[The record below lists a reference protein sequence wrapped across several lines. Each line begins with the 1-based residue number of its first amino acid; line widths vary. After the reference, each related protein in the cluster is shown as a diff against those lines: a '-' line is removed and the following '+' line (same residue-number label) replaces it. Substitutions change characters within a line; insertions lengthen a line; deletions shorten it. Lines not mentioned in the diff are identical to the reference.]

1 MPLESL
7 QMLNCE
13 VIIMEEFKSKVY
25 VKIDEENRILRCEGG
40 YTTPSDLTDWI
51 LIDEGTGDKYNLCQS
66 HYFDKPIYTADGVP
80 RYKLVDGKAVER
92 TSEEIEA
99 ELLQPLKE
107 SHIAQSKS
115 DLQTYLAEH
124 PLLWTDGKYYTITAE
139 KQQQLTSKLLS
150 ATFAQQAGQPY
161 NLTWNDTQQVC
172 EPWTLENLTA
182 LAFAIDERV
191 TALVT
196 YQQEKERQIRDA
208 ETLEALES
216 IVVNY
221 DEVV

>member
-1 MPLESL
+1 MDFIQGNYIVYAKTDEKKR
-7 QMLNCE
+7 
-13 VIIMEEFKSKVY
+13 IIAVNSNAFLDNTERWI
-25 VKIDEENRILRCEGG
+25 KIDEGL
-40 YTTPSDLTDWI
+40 
-51 LIDEGTGDKYNLCQS
+51 GDKYAHAQGN
-66 HYFDKPIYTADGVP
+66 YFDKPVYTEQGIP

-92 TSEEIEA
+92 TEEEIQA
-99 ELLQPLKE
+99 ELLEPLKE
-107 SHIAQSKS
+107 TRIAQSKS
-115 DLQTYLAEH
+115 DLQSYLAEH
-124 PLLWTDGKYYTITAE
+124 PLQWIDGKYYTITVE

-150 ATFAQQAGQPY
+150 ATFAQQAEQPY

-182 LAFAIDERV
+182 LAFAIDARV

-196 YQQEKERQIRDA
+196 YQQEKEKQMRNA
-208 ETLEALES
+208 ETLKVLES

>member
-1 MPLESL
+1 MTVIKIETNENNQHFLESQSHRTECWLDGYIAVPSELEQKAWDCFGYCDLVINEDGVLTDILPKEIPVDLDGIKEQKIL
-7 QMLNCE
+7 Q
-13 VIIMEEFKSKVY
+13 SKV
-25 VKIDEENRILRCEGG
+25 
-40 YTTPSDLTDWI
+40 
-51 LIDEGTGDKYNLCQS
+51 
-66 HYFDKPIYTADGVP
+66 
-80 RYKLVDGKAVER
+80 
-92 TSEEIEA
+92 
-99 ELLQPLKE
+99 
-107 SHIAQSKS
+107 

-124 PLLWTDGKYYTITAE
+124 PLQWTDGKYYTITAE

-150 ATFAQQAGQPY
+150 ATFAQQTGTEY
-161 NLTWNDTQQVC
+161 DLKWNDTEQVC

-182 LAFAIDERV
+182 LAFAIDARV

-208 ETLEALES
+208 ETLETLES

>member
-1 MPLESL
+1 MHYISKNPNESGAYSNPQSNKFTDNVALSDEQLTEFLKYNGFVYLTIEGETVTAIEPNLEAWEKWKASLPNPLDDMKE
-7 QMLNCE
+7 QK
-13 VIIMEEFKSKVY
+13 IIKSK
-25 VKIDEENRILRCEGG
+25 
-40 YTTPSDLTDWI
+40 T
-51 LIDEGTGDKYNLCQS
+51 
-66 HYFDKPIYTADGVP
+66 
-80 RYKLVDGKAVER
+80 
-92 TSEEIEA
+92 
-99 ELLQPLKE
+99 
-107 SHIAQSKS
+107 

-124 PLLWTDGKYYTITAE
+124 PLQWTDGKYYTITSE

-150 ATFAQQAGQPY
+150 ATFAQQIGTEY
-161 NLTWNDTQQVC
+161 DLKWNDTEQVC

-182 LAFAIDERV
+182 LAFAIDARA

-208 ETLEALES
+208 ETLETLES